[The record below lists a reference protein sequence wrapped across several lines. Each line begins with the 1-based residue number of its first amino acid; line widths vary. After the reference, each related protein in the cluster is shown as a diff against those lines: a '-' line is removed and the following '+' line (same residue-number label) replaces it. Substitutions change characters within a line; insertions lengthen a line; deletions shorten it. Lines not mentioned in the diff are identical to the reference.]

1 MGHSKNF
8 PHPPVEGLIPTG
20 LGSHEIPKG
29 QKFHLNDSYRA
40 ALKNLHFPKG
50 QFSIEEIPIPRGP

>member
-1 MGHSKNF
+1 MFQKFSA
-8 PHPPVEGLIPTG
+8 PPGGGADSDRAWI
-20 LGSHEIPKG
+20 SWNRIPKG
-29 QKFHLNDSYRA
+29 QKLYLNDSYRG